1 MQNTWWQIM
10 LRAYTYFLVLVLGF
24 WGYKFLFGADNVM
37 QLRKLK
43 TSIAEQQAELAGL
56 QGRNLE
62 LVKKIE
68 NLKKYPLSIE
78 EQARL
83 ELGMVKKGE
92 KYYQVVEPIK

>member
-1 MQNTWWQIM
+1 M
-10 LRAYTYFLVLVLGF
+10 LRAYTYFLVLVLAF
-24 WGYKFLFGADNVM
+24 WGYKFLFGVDNVV
-37 QLRKLK
+37 QLFRLK
-43 TSIAEQQAELAGL
+43 TSIAEQQLELSGL

-62 LVKKIE
+62 LVKKLE

-83 ELGMVKKGE
+83 ELGMIKKGE

>member
-1 MQNTWWQIM
+1 M
-10 LRAYTYFLVLVLGF
+10 LRIYTFFLLFVLIF
-24 WGYKFLFGADNVM
+24 WGYKFLFGADNVL
-37 QLRKLK
+37 QLYHLK
-43 TSIAEQQAELAGL
+43 TAITKQQLELAEL
-56 QGRNLE
+56 QDRNLD
-62 LVKKIE
+62 LAKKIE